1 MQRITNVFSPEFG
14 QLDAQTHEGH
24 TNTHK
29 KGRFFFLLVFGHNR
43 GSPGRV
49 LHHDMRATNKTTLMI
64 LSRALNEARSYSL
77 RIGGR
82 KIRTLIYYAWFGCFL
97 RLSVKMETKQ
107 SPI

>member
-14 QLDAQTHEGH
+14 QLDAQTHNEGH
-24 TNTHK
+24 TNTHT
-29 KGRFFFLLVFGHNR
+29 KGRSFYLLVFGHNR

-49 LHHDMRATNKTTLMI
+49 LHHDMRATDKTTLMI

-82 KIRTLIYYAWFGCFL
+82 KIRTWRTTLIYYAWFGCF
-97 RLSVKMETKQ
+97 
-107 SPI
+107 